1 MPVVAKKF
9 KAIEEYSHLGAGFE
23 IAMRDLEIRGAGN
36 ILGPEQSGHI
46 ATVGYEMYCQLLE
59 EAVRQLKNEAKPVT
73 PEAHVD
79 IGVSAFLPKT
89 WIPGD
94 RQRMDVY
101 RRLTRCTSVDMLNL
115 LEHDVKD
122 AFGEPP
128 RQAVL
133 LFAMTELRLLSGHW
147 GIESIIR
154 KEPDV
159 VLSVS
164 DAMRALASLAGAPG
178 TLRVIDQKTVYFRPP
193 PSFLESE
200 TLLMTLKNLMRQAYD
215 REQKGE
221 PIVQV
226 GKAPPPA
233 AAKKPPA
240 RPREAEPT
248 LPHPQLENLR
258 ILHEQGI
265 LTEQQFQEAR
275 KRLLAKT

>member
-1 MPVVAKKF
+1 
-9 KAIEEYSHLGAGFE
+9 
-23 IAMRDLEIRGAGN
+23 
-36 ILGPEQSGHI
+36 
-46 ATVGYEMYCQLLE
+46 
-59 EAVRQLKNEAKPVT
+59 KPTT

-89 WIPGD
+89 WIAGD

-159 VLSVS
+159 VLIVTE
-164 DAMRALASLAGAPG
+164 AMRALAALSGAPG

-193 PSFLESE
+193 SSFLESE
-200 TLLMTLKNLMRQAYD
+200 TLLMTLKNLMRQAYE

-221 PIVQV
+221 PITQP
-226 GKAPPPA
+226 GGTAPPAGQTMKP
-233 AAKKPPA
+233 KPP
-240 RPREAEPT
+240 PKREFAPM
-248 LPHPQLENLR
+248 LPHPQLENLKQLR
-258 ILHEQGI
+258 DQGV
-265 LTEQQFQEAR
+265 LTEQQFQDAK
-275 KRLLAKT
+275 KRVLAKS